1 MDVMLAKIVNRIGNG
16 IKNLFSGKED
26 SDRFGVERRLSA
38 LFPVDSKAGFSSVF
52 CKDLHH
58 RLFFLSLCSN
68 ACSCIIEFQSDRR
81 TMRAS
86 ILMLDGKILGAVYAR
101 RSLPNKIFGRNAYL
115 EILIEMANPGMS
127 MKIRGISPQM
137 AISLA
142 PLFGAKHSKQKA
154 ELGNGQTLAH
164 VMNRL
169 STQKLSGMAFVD
181 DKDGATRSAIYFA
194 EGQALCS
201 YSFKSHEHHF
211 GDWGSIKD
219 NEAASLRI
227 MLTST
232 LAYFQDGSRQ
242 LRIVDIE
249 AAEFVTTLENKDLEL
264 PAKLMKKC
272 AS

>member
-1 MDVMLAKIVNRIGNG
+1 
-16 IKNLFSGKED
+16 
-26 SDRFGVERRLSA
+26 
-38 LFPVDSKAGFSSVF
+38 
-52 CKDLHH
+52 
-58 RLFFLSLCSN
+58 
-68 ACSCIIEFQSDRR
+68 
-81 TMRAS
+81 
-86 ILMLDGKILGAVYAR
+86 
-101 RSLPNKIFGRNAYL
+101 
-115 EILIEMANPGMS
+115 
-127 MKIRGISPQM
+127 M

-154 ELGNGQTLAH
+154 ELGNGQTIAH

-201 YSFKSHEHHF
+201 YSFKTHEHHF

-219 NEAASLRI
+219 NDAASLRI